1 MTTQLF
7 RQQAYLNGEWRDA
20 INGASDPVYNPATG
34 EQLGTV
40 PRMGT
45 TETQQAIEA
54 AANARHDWAAQ
65 TAQQRSKVLYRWYE
79 LMVAHAD
86 ELARILT
93 LEQGKPLAEAHGE
106 VLYAASFLEWFAE
119 EAKRVYGDVIPSP
132 NPNAR
137 IVVVR
142 QPVGVVAAITP
153 WNFPAAMITRKCG
166 PALAAGCSFVC
177 KPAPDTPF
185 TALAMAELAHRAGVP
200 AGIFNV
206 ITGDAVEIGNELT
219 SNPTVAKL
227 SFTGSTRIGKLLL
240 RQCADTVKKVSL
252 ELGGNAPFIVFDD
265 ADIDIAIAAA
275 MVSKFRNAGQTCVCT
290 NRFLVQRGIHDAF
303 VERFRAAI
311 ADLKVGNGLEPGTE
325 QGPLINAN
333 AVATVQRHVQ
343 DALQH
348 GATLLHGGEPHP
360 AGQHFFQPTL
370 LSGITTD
377 MAVANEETFGPLAA
391 VMTFDTEAEAIALAN
406 NTDAGLAAYLFTR
419 DLGRAWRVGE
429 ALEYGMVG
437 INEGLISTAVA
448 PFGGVKTSGL
458 GREGSRYGIDDYT
471 EIKYMMMGGLN
482 ARPS

>member
-1 MTTQLF
+1 MSMQLF
-7 RQQAYLNGEWRDA
+7 RQQAFINGEWCDA
-20 INGASDPVYNPATG
+20 ISGASDPVFNPATG

-40 PRMGT
+40 PRMGKA
-45 TETQQAIEA
+45 ETRQAIEA
-54 AANARHDWAAQ
+54 AASARQHWAAQ

-106 VLYAASFLEWFAE
+106 ILYAASFLEWFAE

-185 TALAMAELAHRAGVP
+185 TALAMAEIAHQAGVP
-200 AGIFNV
+200 AGVFNM
-206 ITGDAVEIGNELT
+206 ITGDAIEIGNELT
-219 SNPTVAKL
+219 SNATVAKL

-265 ADIDIAIAAA
+265 ADMDAAIAAA

-290 NRFLVQRGIHDAF
+290 NRFLVQRGVHDTF
-303 VERFRAAI
+303 VERFSAVVAE
-311 ADLKVGNGLEPGTE
+311 LKVGDGMTPGIE
-325 QGPLINAN
+325 QGPLINSN

-343 DALQH
+343 DALHQ
-348 GATLLHGGEPHP
+348 GAKLHQGGESHP

-370 LSGITTD
+370 LSGITPN
-377 MAVANEETFGPLAA
+377 MAIANEETFGPVAA
-391 VMTFDTEAEAIALAN
+391 VMAFDTEAEAIAIAN
-406 NTDAGLAAYLFTR
+406 NTEAGLAAYLFTR

-437 INEGLISTAVA
+437 INEGLISNAVA

-458 GREGSRYGIDDYT
+458 GREGSRYGIEDYT
-471 EIKYMMMGGLN
+471 EIKYMMMGGLGLP
-482 ARPS
+482 A

>member
-1 MTTQLF
+1 MTMQLF
-7 RQQAYLNGEWRDA
+7 RQQAFLNGEWRDA
-20 INGASDPVYNPATG
+20 ISGHTDPVYNPATG

-40 PRMGT
+40 PRMGK

-54 AANARHDWAAQ
+54 AVAARHHWAAQ

-93 LEQGKPLAEAHGE
+93 LEQGKPLPEAHGE
-106 VLYAASFLEWFAE
+106 ILYAASFLEWFAE

-142 QPVGVVAAITP
+142 QPVGVVGAITP

-185 TALAMAELAHRAGVP
+185 TALAMAELAQRAGVP

-206 ITGDAVEIGNELT
+206 ITGDAIEIGNELT

-265 ADIDIAIAAA
+265 ADIDTAIAAA
-275 MVSKFRNAGQTCVCT
+275 MISKFRNAGQTCVCT

-303 VERFRAAI
+303 VERFSAAI
-311 ADLKVGNGLEPGTE
+311 AELKVGNGLEPGVE

-333 AVATVQRHVQ
+333 AVSTVQRHVQ
-343 DALQH
+343 DALER
-348 GATLLHGGEPHP
+348 GATLLQGGKPHP

-370 LSGITTD
+370 LQGITSD

-391 VMTFDTEAEAIALAN
+391 VMTFDTEADAITLAN
-406 NTDAGLAAYLFTR
+406 NTDAGLAAYLFTQ

-471 EIKYMMMGGLN
+471 EIKYMMMGGLGL
-482 ARPS
+482 ST